1 MHKQNQIELKTKE
14 DFLQNLN
21 KEHQSRTSVQF
32 TTYNKELS
40 EKQAQYTKDLKKK
53 HESHNES
60 LKLWNIDKDNFK
72 TYFHN

>member
-40 EKQAQYTKDLKKK
+40 EKQAQYQKDLKNK
-53 HESHNES
+53 HASHNES